1 MLRSSCFSARTLSL
15 RGTLLRCYIPRPFA
29 GGRMLR
35 DFPRMA
41 GHPVGRLKGRTLM
54 KKAGVEAIARK
65 PDYFSLVGMLAGT
78 FVSLNVGSGL
88 VNIEGIAD
96 GCLLAVRLAPA
107 GLARLPWLPK
117 RMETSVQA
125 WYPGAE

>member
-15 RGTLLRCYIPRPFA
+15 RGTFLRCYIPRPFA

-41 GHPVGRLKGRTLM
+41 GHPVGRLKVRTLM
-54 KKAGVEAIARK
+54 KKMGVEAIDRK
-65 PDYFSLVGMLAGT
+65 PDYSRLLGMLAGT
-78 FVSLNVGSGL
+78 FVSVNAGSEL
-88 VNIEGIAD
+88 AHIDSIAD
-96 GCLLAVRLAPA
+96 GYPLAVRLATA

-117 RMETSVQA
+117 RMETSV
-125 WYPGAE
+125 